1 MRITNQQENGKK
13 NSKQRPLYMK
23 ISLLH
28 CLIIFCVVTVL
39 VLLIGRIAS
48 NILIEQKTE
57 NSRKDLFAVA
67 EKLDMLLS
75 GYERDSQAIIKNQN
89 YQDLMLMEE
98 GASRSESVLRSL
110 RIAIALA
117 DFHSSFTKIKR
128 IRFYD
133 MVQQNIIDDYPVKS
147 HGSVPPSWER
157 IYAFIDTQDTYRWT
171 EMFATEQ
178 EMANISFLH
187 LVNNYSGKLI
197 GVLELIVDELQINQ
211 MYRSFESDDMRFYLV
226 DGTGRIISCT
236 EKSKLGTAFAN
247 PSAFSKVTA
256 SDFTGG
262 SFTIDSVSSLLVS
275 KKYDKLSYWL
285 ISVADRKAIV
295 EDVNKLIWTIILIGA
310 SGIITASLL
319 VRWTA
324 KASTYP
330 LERILSVIDSVSHG
344 NYSARVDVQDSGE
357 YCELEQQL
365 NKMIDSIVDMMSLI
379 EQQSEQKRMNE
390 LQNLQMQMN
399 PHFLYNSLET
409 VCGIID
415 VGDSQLA
422 IRMINDI
429 SRFYRGVLSGGNS
442 MVTIAQEIQITE
454 RYLDIVR
461 IRYCD
466 SFDFVYKIQNEMLQ
480 TEIPKL
486 ILQPLVENA
495 VVHGFNGKRPH
506 TKLWIHGYI
515 QDDLRIIRIS
525 DNGYG
530 MKPDEL
536 ERVLAGEKPRKYQN
550 GGFGLRGVEQRIKL
564 AYGDQFGL
572 RVWSQYGIGTRVA
585 ITLPLEKQEEQS

>member
-1 MRITNQQENGKK
+1 MRITNQQNNGKK
-13 NSKQRPLYMK
+13 NSRQRPLYLK

-48 NILIEQKTE
+48 NILIEQKTD

-89 YQDLMLMEE
+89 YQNLMLMEE
-98 GASRSESVLRSL
+98 GASKSESVLRSL
-110 RIAIALA
+110 HIAIALA
-117 DFHSSFTKIKR
+117 DFHSSFTKIQQ

-133 MVQQNIIDDYPVKS
+133 MIQQNIIDDYPLRS
-147 HGSVPPSWER
+147 YGSNPPSWDR
-157 IYAFIDTQDTYRWT
+157 IFSFIDTQDAYRWT
-171 EMFATEQ
+171 EMLVPEQ
-178 EMANISFLH
+178 GKANISFLH

-197 GVLELIVDELQINQ
+197 GVLELIVDEAQINQ
-211 MYRSFESDDMRFYLV
+211 MYCSFESEDMRIYLV
-226 DGTGRIISCT
+226 DSIGRILSCT
-236 EKSKLGTAFAN
+236 EKRKLGTAFAN
-247 PSAFSKVTA
+247 PSVFSKVTA
-256 SDFTGG
+256 NDYTGE
-262 SFTIDSVSSLLVS
+262 SLTIDSVSSLVVS
-275 KKYDKLSYWL
+275 KKYDKLNYWL

-295 EDVNKLIWTIILIGA
+295 NDVNMLIWTIILIGVA
-310 SGIITASLL
+310 GIITASLL

-324 KASTYP
+324 KTSTYP
-330 LERILSVIDSVSHG
+330 LESILSVIDSVSHG
-344 NYSARVDVQDSGE
+344 NYVARVDVQEGGE

-365 NKMIDSIVDMMSLI
+365 NKMIDSIVDMISLI

-422 IRMINDI
+422 IRMVNDI
-429 SRFYRGVLSGGNS
+429 SRFYRGVLSGGKS

-461 IRYCD
+461 IRYRH
-466 SFDFVYKIQNEMLQ
+466 SFDFIYKIQDEMLQ

-495 VVHGFNGKRPH
+495 VVHGCIGERPH

-515 QDDLRIIRIS
+515 RGEQRIIRIS

-530 MKPDEL
+530 MKPDEF
-536 ERVLAGEKPRKYQN
+536 ERVLAGEKPRKYQD

-564 AYGDQFGL
+564 VYGEQYGL
-572 RVWSQYGIGTRVA
+572 RVWSQYGIGTRVT